1 MNNRGW
7 GMDSMIGI
15 MIAFAVVLI
24 ILVILSSVFNLF

>member
-15 MIAFAVVLI
+15 MIAFVIVLI
-24 ILVILSSVFNLF
+24 ILVILTYVFNPV

>member
-15 MIAFAVVLI
+15 MIAFAIVLI
-24 ILVILSSVFNLF
+24 ILVILTYVIKPI